1 MTRKNYSFSTF
12 SNNNCKRIRAAFQQ
26 LAICNLASSMEDS
39 SATTSFNYNKHLK
52 EQFVSNLNGSSM
64 LEIFSLALVIPVI
77 VLLRRAI
84 GLNFVSV
91 SHISQRLSK
100 KDDID
105 SAKSKYSSAYMV
117 TMAVDFLFI
126 VIPVLLLH
134 TVLSEWIFKLALL
147 STFFILFCLLSK
159 RYITFS
165 SSGSFDTV
173 EKSISSLR
181 VVMMIITCL
190 CILAVDFNIFPR
202 KYAKTESYGTSWMDL
217 GVGSFV
223 VANALVSRQARNVH
237 SGGWKT
243 ALQST
248 CPLILLGVA
257 RLASTTGVDYQVH
270 VGEYGVHWNF
280 FFTLAAVSLL
290 TSAINIHPKYCGIL
304 GLFILIGYQ
313 IVLVQGLN
321 TYLLS
326 DVRGMDIVSQNK
338 EGIFSIFG
346 YLGMY
351 LVGVQMGYE
360 LFFKNNYSASSHRN
374 QQTRRGVCA
383 FAVILWL
390 LTLIL
395 NQHVEQAS
403 RRMCNMA
410 YVMLV
415 LAVNFEVL
423 AIFMLSEFTPG
434 SNFTALEGAFNQNL
448 LASFLLANLLT
459 GLVNLSVDTL
469 FATSNEAL
477 AILVLYAFALCFF
490 TGLANFYGFRLKFW

>member
-117 TMAVDFLFI
+117 TMTVDFLFI

-165 SSGSFDTV
+165 SSGSFQPRDTV
-173 EKSISSLR
+173 EKSISSFR
-181 VVMMIITCL
+181 VVM
-190 CILAVDFNIFPR
+190 
-202 KYAKTESYGTSWMDL
+202 MDL

-360 LFFKNNYSASSHRN
+360 LFFKNKYSASSHRN

-477 AILVLYAFALCFF
+477 AILVLYAFVLCFF